1 VLVLHCSCAD
11 PDLNIA
17 DTSSGESRRATDV
30 GDLII
35 STIQSLLGLA
45 SGALV
50 GFSLGLVGGGGSILA
65 VPLMVYLVGVP
76 DPHVAIGTSALAV
89 AANAAVN
96 LSNHARGGT
105 VRWGCALTFAAA
117 GIAGA
122 LVGSIF
128 GKMIN
133 GQKLL
138 ALFAILML
146 VIAALMLKTRTRPGL
161 PDVKID
167 LSNMPAIVGLGVAT
181 GTVSGFFGIGG
192 GFLIVPALMLATGM
206 SIMNAVSSSLV
217 AVTAFGLTTA
227 ASYAWSGL
235 ISWALAGLFIVGG
248 IAGGLIGTRS
258 ARLLAGRRG
267 ALNTLFAAFIIA
279 VALYMLVRSLS
290 LT

>member
-1 VLVLHCSCAD
+1 M
-11 PDLNIA
+11 
-17 DTSSGESRRATDV
+17 
-30 GDLII
+30 
-35 STIQSLLGLA
+35 IQGLLGLA

-117 GIAGA
+117 GIIGA

-128 GKMIN
+128 GKMLN

-138 ALFAILML
+138 ALFALLML
-146 VIAALMLKTRTRPGL
+146 VIAALMLKTRARAGL

-167 LSNMPAIVGLGVAT
+167 LSNMPAIVGLGLAT

-235 ISWALAGLFIVGG
+235 ISWGLAGLFIAGG
-248 IAGGLIGTRS
+248 IAGGLVGTRS

-267 ALNTLFAAFIIA
+267 ALNTLFAAVIIA

-290 LT
+290 LLS

>member
-1 VLVLHCSCAD
+1 MTEICSSQHGL
-11 PDLNIA
+11 P
-17 DTSSGESRRATDV
+17 GATDDSHLMTSMMAV
-30 GDLII
+30 
-35 STIQSLLGLA
+35 LGLA

-76 DPHVAIGTSALAV
+76 EPHVAIGTSAIAV

-105 VRWGCALTFAAA
+105 VRWSCALPFAAA
-117 GIAGA
+117 GIVGA

-128 GKMIN
+128 GKMLD

-138 ALFAILML
+138 ALFALLML
-146 VIAALMLKTRTRPGL
+146 VIAGLMLKTRARVGL
-161 PDVKID
+161 PDAKMNW
-167 LSNMPAIVGLGVAT
+167 SNMPAIVGLGLGT
-181 GTVSGFFGIGG
+181 GTLSGFFGIGG

-235 ISWALAGLFIVGG
+235 ISWGLAGLFVAGG
-248 IAGGLIGTRS
+248 ICGGLLGTRL
-258 ARLLAGRRG
+258 ARLLADRRG
-267 ALNTLFAAFIIA
+267 ALNTLFAAVIVA
-279 VALYMLVRSLS
+279 VALYMLLRSLN
-290 LT
+290 LL

>member
-1 VLVLHCSCAD
+1 MTEICSSQHGL
-11 PDLNIA
+11 P
-17 DTSSGESRRATDV
+17 GATDDSHLMTSMMAV
-30 GDLII
+30 
-35 STIQSLLGLA
+35 LGLA

-76 DPHVAIGTSALAV
+76 DPHVAIGTSAIAV

-105 VRWGCALTFAAA
+105 VRWSCALPFAAA
-117 GIAGA
+117 GIVGA

-128 GKMIN
+128 GKMLD

-138 ALFAILML
+138 ALFALLML
-146 VIAALMLKTRTRPGL
+146 VIAGLMLKTRARVGL
-161 PDVKID
+161 PDAKMNW
-167 LSNMPAIVGLGVAT
+167 SNMPAIVGLGLGT
-181 GTVSGFFGIGG
+181 GTLSGFFGIGG

-235 ISWALAGLFIVGG
+235 ISWGLAGLFVAGG
-248 IAGGLIGTRS
+248 ICGGLLGTRL
-258 ARLLAGRRG
+258 ARLLADRRG
-267 ALNTLFAAFIIA
+267 ALNTLFAAVIVA
-279 VALYMLVRSLS
+279 VALYMLLRSLN
-290 LT
+290 LL